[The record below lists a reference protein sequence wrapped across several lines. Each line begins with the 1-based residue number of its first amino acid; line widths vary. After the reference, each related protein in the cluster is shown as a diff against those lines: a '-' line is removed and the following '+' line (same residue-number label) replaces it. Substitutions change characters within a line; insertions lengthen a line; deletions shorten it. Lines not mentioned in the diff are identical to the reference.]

1 MSYNFNIK
9 NKIYNKLKN
18 DKTNEKN
25 DKIEQRRLSKMRIST
40 AEIKMLIKECVKQ
53 GGMYTA
59 PDFKEYI
66 ILNSKKDVTRGQI
79 SGAVSQLI
87 DTKEIVRVGRGLY
100 AKDMKVTINKKKS
113 IADEVEDTLKIQIYN
128 TMIKVEK
135 ELATT
140 ISSIDIWKLNGEN
153 FEIVTKMREL
163 KDTIEEIKM
172 QCK

>member
-1 MSYNFNIK
+1 
-9 NKIYNKLKN
+9 
-18 DKTNEKN
+18 
-25 DKIEQRRLSKMRIST
+25 MRIST
-40 AEIKMLIKECVKQ
+40 AEIKMLIKECVRQ

-66 ILNSKKDVTRGQI
+66 VANSGKDVTRGQI
-79 SGAVSQLI
+79 SGAVSQLV
-87 DTKEIVRVGRGLY
+87 DTKDIVRVGRGLY
-100 AKDMKVTINKKKS
+100 VKDIKMAANKKKS
-113 IADEVEDTLKIQIYN
+113 NDEEVKDTLKIQIYN
-128 TMIKVEK
+128 TLIKVEK

-163 KDTIEEIKM
+163 KDSIEKIKT